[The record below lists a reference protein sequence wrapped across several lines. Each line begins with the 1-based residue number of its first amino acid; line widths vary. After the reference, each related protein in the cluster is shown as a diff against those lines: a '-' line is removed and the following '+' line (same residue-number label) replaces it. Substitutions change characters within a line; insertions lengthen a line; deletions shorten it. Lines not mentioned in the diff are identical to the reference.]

1 MTECASALRAK
12 TSMRRCR
19 VARTPAG
26 LVGSK
31 PFPRKAVDISWA
43 LPPQPARALRKLAS
57 PRGVEADP
65 VEIQR
70 DERERMASQRAL
82 AEEAAAAAAAK
93 TLAQAE
99 EVSRRRDEM
108 VERLAQE
115 IRDLKEK
122 LAKVGQGAQPVDPT
136 AFGAPAVAT
145 PNGFGDFAQS
155 WALPK
160 EGGPA
165 SRDGGAAFG
174 DSNWGPTMSQPGSRQ
189 SSKGTPKECQ
199 VDHLEI
205 TQDRSSRR
213 LSTASSGGGGW
224 PDGQA
229 ASFADGWSKQRTRS
243 SSGELPVNQW
253 GAGAAEMSPAFQK
266 SGSWDRGPALQRS
279 GSGDMRQTP
288 TMQRSGS
295 GEMRQTPSLQRS
307 GSGDMHQTP
316 TLRRSGSGDVRQTAM
331 QRSGSGDSRQT
342 PTMQRSGSGDMR
354 QTPTMQISGPGDR
367 HAEGMNDEAWAIE
380 EDRLEKYRSVFV
392 RADLDEDGFVE
403 PMEARDVLA
412 KANLPEDESMASK
425 GFLACNPF
433 REVCCSNSTA
443 EHSDVYDGAQSQ
455 TLIYGEEDVAPAPQ
469 VAAKVEG
476 GTKFADL
483 VEKPEM
489 EVEGGARYKGQW
501 RGNMRHGHGILTR
514 ADGHRYEGA
523 WLDNRAHGHGTFTES
538 SGTSYEGPTLKEWYV
553 HIDGTTYE
561 GEWHSDEKSGRGIE
575 TWSDGARYEGEFLH
589 GSKHGV
595 GIYKSGTGV
604 QYEGQFHNDQIL
616 GKTDQPWNAKALVP
630 WNQGLMPS
638 ELPAPLLA
646 LAQRSTDWSV
656 KAEELGH
663 YLQSFQRLDAQ
674 SKGIVG
680 QEEGREI
687 FEQSGL
693 PVQELS
699 FIWQLCDRD
708 GDGNLV
714 FPEFAMAMAMVAR
727 RRRGWSLPSTLPLA
741 LVRSVDSFGPV
752 NWTVAPGEL
761 DGYRTIWRSLERSGF
776 ADPAAAKE
784 RQKPDLLEQSQ
795 LPVSDLSTIYAM
807 SDFDHDGRLSE
818 PEFLCAMALV
828 ARRRQG
834 AALPESVPPELRE
847 ACWSQHEEVQPQATA
862 TWQPNTEELT
872 RFQQLFTQLQDY
884 GYVSA
889 ERARE
894 ATPELQMEHTA
905 RVCHMG
911 NRDKPE
917 EEPPWVRFLTEKAA
931 QDALDAIEKGR
942 IPWRC
947 ILRSSF
953 TKLLSGLPLDD
964 LAKIWDLAD
973 AGDDGKLDLGEFF
986 CAMSLSARRRE
997 GHELPDAIPN
1007 ELLPFLRLRDTE
1019 QEMQRYLAIFQK
1031 SVPRGATMPSD
1042 RAREILEMSE
1052 LPPSEL
1058 AQIWRLCGAGDG
1070 LDQNQFLCAM
1080 ALTARRRQ
1088 GQPLPP
1094 VMPPDLFLAA
1104 QLV

>member
-1 MTECASALRAK
+1 MDISWALSER
-12 TSMRRCR
+12 SSP
-19 VARTPAG
+19 RTPAG

-189 SSKGTPKECQ
+189 SSKGTPK
-199 VDHLEI
+199 DDGSKRRKDK
-205 TQDRSSRR
+205 DRSSRR

-412 KANLPEDESMASK
+412 KANLPEEDMA
-425 GFLACNPF
+425 
-433 REVCCSNSTA
+433 RI
-443 EHSDVYDGAQSQ
+443 Y
-455 TLIYGEEDVAPAPQ
+455 TL
-469 VAAKVEG
+469 
-476 GTKFADL
+476 ADL
-483 VEKPEM
+483 D
-489 EVEGGARYKGQW
+489 Q
-501 RGNMRHGHGILTR
+501 
-514 ADGHRYEGA
+514 DGR
-523 WLDNRAHGHGTFTES
+523 LS
-538 SGTSYEGPTLKEWYV
+538 
-553 HIDGTTYE
+553 
-561 GEWHSDEKSGRGIE
+561 
-575 TWSDGARYEGEFLH
+575 EGEFICALH
-589 GSKHGV
+589 LAFRRSK
-595 GIYKSGTGV
+595 
-604 QYEGQFHNDQIL
+604 E
-616 GKTDQPWNAKALVP
+616 
-630 WNQGLMPS
+630 GLMPS

-776 ADPAAAKE
+776 ADPAAAK
-784 RQKPDLLEQSQ
+784 DLLEQSQ

-894 ATPELQMEHTA
+894 VLE
-905 RVCHMG
+905 
-911 NRDKPE
+911 
-917 EEPPWVRFLTEKAA
+917 
-931 QDALDAIEKGR
+931 
-942 IPWRC
+942 
-947 ILRSSF
+947 S
-953 TKLLSGLPLDD
+953 SGLPLDD